1 MSNFSHAAQV
11 PSGSFTPAEGEGTVV
26 QIFDG
31 QNLKDVLD
39 ALVARFS
46 TALTND
52 RAEAENA
59 KAAADGPLCD
69 GYDAEATAANFLKAE
84 QTMCRNLD
92 SLVGSTAMGG
102 MSAGFPE
109 GFSPSGGTGSAGKW
123 IETADASVNNQSP
136 YDGWHKAM
144 TDLHKIVEDSQTTK
158 TESWQGDAGDAYR
171 QDANDRTTE
180 VAALESLARN
190 SRDALHALVQVQA
203 TVVDALVDEF
213 DRQIGLTT
221 GADTP
226 PETKQN
232 FEAMGDSRWDDF
244 HFYKRTCSVDA
255 IVRGLIDFTNN
266 LESEGQKWIQAST
279 QIGTTL
285 QEAVNS
291 ARQNQTND
299 GSYNGATKVSEDPGG
314 QCYASGGVDATN
326 AWI

>member
-11 PSGSFTPAEGEGTVV
+11 PSGSFTPVNGTVV

-31 QNLKDVLD
+31 QNLKNVLD

-52 RAEAENA
+52 RAEVENA
-59 KAAADGPLCD
+59 KAVADGPLCSD
-69 GYDAEATAANFLKAE
+69 GYDADATAANFLKAE
-84 QTMCRNLD
+84 QGMCRNLD
-92 SLVGSTAMGG
+92 SLVGSTAMAG

-123 IETADASVNNQSP
+123 IETADASVKNQSP

-180 VAALESLARN
+180 AISLESLARN
-190 SRDALHALVQVQA
+190 SRDALDALVSVQA
-203 TVVDALVDEF
+203 TVVDALIKEF
-213 DRQIGLTT
+213 DGQIGMT
-221 GADTP
+221 GIADEAPTSQSDF
-226 PETKQN
+226 EN
-232 FEAMGDSRWDDF
+232 FGDSRWDDF
-244 HFYKRTCSVDA
+244 HFYKRTCSVDSV
-255 IVRGLIDFTNN
+255 VRGLIDFTNR
-266 LESEGQKWIQAST
+266 LEGEGQKWVQAST

-299 GSYNGATKVSEDPGG
+299 GSYSGDTEVNNSGG
-314 QCYASGGVDATN
+314 QCYAPGDVRGKNS
-326 AWI
+326 IF